1 LLRRPKQTLSFQTAF
16 RKWRFDPPDGDRTK
30 RTKEDEVDDS
40 RIGREAA
47 VADLSVALLQSTSLF
62 GGNRAMLDQWSA
74 VREDLAQVITARLMR
89 NLDLM
94 RALFQWRNPA
104 ELVEAQLRWV
114 QSLFDD
120 YAAEPIGSWS

>member
-1 LLRRPKQTLSFQTAF
+1 
-16 RKWRFDPPDGDRTK
+16 
-30 RTKEDEVDDS
+30 VDDS

-62 GGNRAMLDQWSA
+62 GGNRPMLDQWSA